1 MMRAVDPV
9 DRRPEAV
16 RGMFDAIA
24 ERYDL
29 LNRLLS
35 FGVDRRWRRLAA
47 REALAKSPARVLD
60 VATGTGDLALLLK
73 RLAPGAEVVGV
84 DFAPE
89 MLKRA
94 QAKAERAGLGVRF
107 LEADALALPFPD
119 GSFDALTVAFGF
131 RNFADYRRGLA
142 EFFRVLAPG
151 GRAVILEFPPP
162 PKGLW
167 GRIYRLYHRR
177 VLPAVGGWISGRPE
191 AYRYLPE
198 SVVRFPPPEE
208 LAAMLQAAGFRP
220 RVRILTGGLAGLFIG
235 DKDA

>member
-1 MMRAVDPV
+1 
-9 DRRPEAV
+9 
-16 RGMFDAIA
+16 MFDAIA
-24 ERYDL
+24 GRYDL

-35 FGVDRRWRRLAA
+35 FGVDRRWRALAA
-47 REALAKSPARVLD
+47 RAALAKGPRRVLD
-60 VATGTGDLALLLK
+60 VATGTGDLAILLK
-73 RLAPGAEVVGV
+73 KWAPEAEVVGA

-94 QAKAERAGLGVRF
+94 RAKASRAGVEVRF

-131 RNFADYRRGLA
+131 RNFADYARGLA
-142 EFFRVLAPG
+142 EFYRVLAPG

-167 GRIYRLYHRR
+167 GRIYGFYHRR

-198 SVVRFPPPEE
+198 SVVRFPPPEALKE
-208 LAAMLQAAGFRP
+208 MLATAGFRP
-220 RVRILTGGLAGLFIG
+220 TVRILTGGAAGLFIG